1 MDNIALI
8 GLGPHSKRIYLNYF
22 QKHNSN
28 FNVLIE
34 LKSKEKE
41 TKIYLEEH
49 GFLNIKIYT
58 IPDEI
63 KDYELLP
70 KSEEKK
76 LYDYLMENNV
86 KYLISS
92 TEPKAHNMYLNFALR
107 HDINI
112 LSDKPVTV
120 LKGME
125 EYENVE
131 KLKNQFNE
139 LVNTYKES
147 KANCK
152 IMCQRQY
159 HRGYDYIKQL
169 LKDIVTRYQVPITYI
184 DIYHCDG
191 NWEMAHDMNKENHP
205 YKYGYGKLFHSGYHF
220 IDLLSEFLKIN
231 DNLPT
236 SKKITQ
242 GNVYSN
248 YFTPN
253 DELAVFN
260 LEDYMR
266 IFKNQEIP
274 EFYNN
279 PIQGFDKYGEK
290 NYYGLLSFKNKDNKT
305 ITTANLNLLHYGVS
319 RRGWI
324 KSRDYYKKNGR
335 IRHERINIQVGTLM
349 CIQVHSYQSKEISDR
364 TNHETESLPG
374 GLEQFDIEIFRNVDI
389 IGGKPFELIQLKDLY
404 TEEEKENM
412 LGYNEY
418 AREEFI
424 SNFLNNTSLKGD
436 LLDQKLGIEILYCAA
451 KGLCNYYNNKEEI
464 LNLTI

>member
-8 GLGPHSKRIYLNYF
+8 GLGPHSKRIYINYF
-22 QKHNSN
+22 QKHKSN
-28 FNVLIE
+28 FTVLIE
-34 LKSKEKE
+34 LESKKDEVKR
-41 TKIYLEEH
+41 YLEEH
-49 GFLNIKIYT
+49 DFPDIKIYT

-63 KDYELLP
+63 KDNELLP
-70 KSEEKK
+70 VEEEVK
-76 LYDYLMENNV
+76 LYDYLSKNNV

-92 TEPKAHNMYLNFALR
+92 TEPKAHNMYLNFALK

-120 LKGME
+120 LKGMN
-125 EYENVE
+125 EYENVD
-131 KLKNQFNE
+131 KIKKQFNE
-139 LVNTYKES
+139 LVDNYTKS

-159 HRGYDYIKQL
+159 HRGYDYIKEL
-169 LKDIVTRYQVPITYI
+169 LKETVKKYQVPITYI

-191 NWEMAHDMNKENHP
+191 NWEMAHDMDKDNHP

-220 IDLLSEFLKIN
+220 IDLLSDLLKIN
-231 DNLPT
+231 DSLPKE
-236 SKKITQ
+236 KKIKQ
-242 GNVYSN
+242 GNMYSN

-253 DELAVFN
+253 DETAVFN
-260 LEDYMR
+260 LEDYKR
-266 IFKNQEIP
+266 IFDGQEIP
-274 EFYNN
+274 EFYKN
-279 PIQGFDKYGEK
+279 PIRDFDKYGEK
-290 NYYGLLSFKNKDNKT
+290 NYYGLLNFKNDDNKT

-335 IRHERINIQVGTLM
+335 IRHERLNIQVGTLM

-364 TNHETESLPG
+364 TNHEIESLPG
-374 GLEQFDIEIFRNVDI
+374 GLEQFDIDIFRNSDI
-389 IGGKPFELIQLKDLY
+389 IGGKPFERIQLKDLY
-404 TEEEKENM
+404 TKEEKDNM

-424 SNFLNNTSLKGD
+424 NNFLNSTSSKGD
-436 LLDQKLGIEILYCAA
+436 LLDQKLGIEILYAAA

-464 LNLTI
+464 IKLTM